1 VAKHPYL
8 PDSLRRRVLETAWLQ
23 RVLWA
28 LEAYAAVATWGVL
41 RLLSPDR
48 AVRLVHAL
56 FAWVGPRLAKSRNVR
71 TNLEIM
77 FPEKSPAE
85 RVSIESQIWGEQG
98 ALFAAYA
105 HMDRICSSE
114 RRRIEVVAPDAIV
127 SHIRAGLPAVFVTA
141 HLSSFHIS
149 TWAGTQ
155 LGGRATV
162 LYHPDSNPI
171 LDRIIQL
178 RREPIACNLVPRDG
192 GIRVLMR
199 ELAQGGCV
207 GLVVDN
213 RADEGELVPFFGRP
227 APTVTTPARL
237 ALHFDC
243 PLVPVRVERLG
254 DGAHFRITLYDAVR
268 PSEAARTKSE
278 RALDMTRQLN
288 EHFERWI
295 RERPGQWVIIKRRWP
310 RDERAL
316 TVPETSAHVL
326 PPHASEA

>member
-8 PDSLRRRVLETAWLQ
+8 PDPLRRRVLGTPWLQ
-23 RVLWA
+23 GMFWA
-28 LEAYAAVATWGVL
+28 LEAYAAMAVWGVL
-41 RLLSPDR
+41 RLLGPDR
-48 AVRLVHAL
+48 SVRLMSRL
-56 FAWVGPRLAKSRNVR
+56 FAWVGPRLAKSRHVR
-71 TNLEIM
+71 TNLAIM
-77 FPEKSPAE
+77 FPEKSSAE
-85 RVSIESQIWGEQG
+85 RASIEGQIWGEQG

-105 HMDRICSSE
+105 HMDRICRAE
-114 RRRIEVVAPDAIV
+114 QRRIEVVAPDAIV
-127 SHIRAGLPAVFVTA
+127 TRIRKGLPAVFVTA

-162 LYHPDSNPI
+162 LYNPDSNPK
-171 LDRIIQL
+171 LDRVIQR

-243 PLVPVRVERLG
+243 PLVPVRVERL
-254 DGAHFRITLYDAVR
+254 DDEARFRITMYDAVQ
-268 PSEAARTKSE
+268 PSESARTRPE

-295 RERPGQWVIIKRRWP
+295 RERPGQWLVMSRRWP
-310 RDERAL
+310 RGEPDLPA
-316 TVPETSAHVL
+316 PEASAHVL
-326 PPHASEA
+326 PSRASEA